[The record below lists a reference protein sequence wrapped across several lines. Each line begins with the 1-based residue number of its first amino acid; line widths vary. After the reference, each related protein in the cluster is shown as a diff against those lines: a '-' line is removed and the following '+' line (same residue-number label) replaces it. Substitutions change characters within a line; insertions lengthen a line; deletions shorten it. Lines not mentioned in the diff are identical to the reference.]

1 MSLMEKEQQLSQLQ
15 EQLEQHQDDAARRM
29 QLAHEI
35 KELQEEMYQDLSA
48 WDRVYLARHPRRP
61 KAQDYLKRLFH
72 TFYELHGDRCYGDD
86 RAIIGGIAMFEQ
98 TPVTVIAQAKGRDLQ
113 ENMKRN
119 FGMPNPEGYRKAL
132 RLMKQAEKF
141 GRPIICFIDTS
152 GAYCGIGAEERGQ
165 GQAIAE
171 NLMEMST
178 LCVPIISVL
187 IGEGGSGGALALAV
201 ADRVWMLQNAV
212 YSVISPEGCAS
223 ILWKDSAKAE
233 TAAAS
238 LKLTAEDAKSLGVIE
253 RILSE
258 KEIGK
263 KEFYDRIRTLLIEE
277 IDVLTN
283 DLDLVG
289 NRYERFR
296 KLGVGAVTKE

>member
-1 MSLMEKEQQLSQLQ
+1 MSQTP
-15 EQLEQHQDDAARRM
+15 
-29 QLAHEI
+29 
-35 KELQEEMYQDLSA
+35 YN
-48 WDRVYLARHPRRP
+48 RVKLARDNSRP
-61 KAQDYLKRLFH
+61 TGIDYIRNIFKGFIE
-72 TFYELHGDRCYGDD
+72 FHGDRRFADD
-86 RAIIGGIAMFEQ
+86 PAVVGGIARLSGN
-98 TPVTVIAQAKGRDLQ
+98 PVTVIAIERGHTAKERAH
-113 ENMKRN
+113 RN
-119 FGMPNPEGYRKAL
+119 FGAPHPEGYRKAL

-178 LCVPIISVL
+178 LCVPIISIL
-187 IGEGGSGGALALAV
+187 IGEGESGGALALAV

-223 ILWKDSAKAE
+223 ILWKDAGKAE
-233 TAAAS
+233 ASAES

-258 KEIGK
+258 NEIGK

-277 IDVLTN
+277 LSGLSN
-283 DLDLVG
+283 DLDLVSK
-289 NRYERFR
+289 RYDRFR
-296 KLGVGAVTKE
+296 QIGVDAIVK

>member
-1 MSLMEKEQQLSQLQ
+1 MSQAPYE
-15 EQLEQHQDDAARRM
+15 
-29 QLAHEI
+29 
-35 KELQEEMYQDLSA
+35 
-48 WDRVYLARHPRRP
+48 RVRLARDSSRP
-61 KAQDYLKRLFH
+61 TGADYIRHIFKGFIE
-72 TFYELHGDRCYGDD
+72 FHGDRRFADD
-86 RAIIGGIAMFEQ
+86 PAVVGGIARLDGS
-98 TPVTVIAQAKGRDLQ
+98 PVTVIAIEKGHTAKER
-113 ENMKRN
+113 NHRN
-119 FGMPNPEGYRKAL
+119 FGAPHPEGYRKAL

-178 LCVPIISVL
+178 LCVPIISIL

-223 ILWKDSAKAE
+223 ILWKDAAKAE
-233 TAAAS
+233 AAAAS
-238 LKLTAEDAKSLGVIE
+238 LKLTAEDAKILGVIE

-258 KEIGK
+258 NEIGK
-263 KEFYDRIRTLLIEE
+263 KEFYDHIRTLLVEE
-277 IDVLTN
+277 LNGLSKDP
-283 DLDLVG
+283 DLIG
-289 NRYERFR
+289 KRYDRFR
-296 KLGVGAVTKE
+296 RIGTDAVVKE

>member
-1 MSLMEKEQQLSQLQ
+1 MSVVPYE
-15 EQLEQHQDDAARRM
+15 
-29 QLAHEI
+29 
-35 KELQEEMYQDLSA
+35 
-48 WDRVYLARHPRRP
+48 RVKLARNNSRP
-61 KAQDYLKRLFH
+61 TGLDYIKNLFKD
-72 TFYELHGDRCYGDD
+72 FVELHGDRRYADD
-86 RAIIGGIAMFEQ
+86 PAIVGGIA
-98 TPVTVIAQAKGRDLQ
+98 TLNGIPVTVIAIEKGHTAKERTY
-113 ENMKRN
+113 RN
-119 FGMPNPEGYRKAL
+119 FGAPHPEGYRKAL

-171 NLMEMST
+171 NLMEMSS
-178 LCVPIISVL
+178 LCVPIISIL

-223 ILWKDSAKAE
+223 ILWKDPSKAE
-233 TAAAS
+233 EAAQS

-258 KEIGK
+258 KDIGK
-263 KEFYDRIRTLLIEE
+263 KEFYDRIRSLLTDELYTLA
-277 IDVLTN
+277 N
-283 DLDLVG
+283 DLDLVSK
-289 NRYERFR
+289 RYDKFR
-296 KLGVGAVTKE
+296 RIGAGAVIKEQL

>member
-1 MSLMEKEQQLSQLQ
+1 MNNVP
-15 EQLEQHQDDAARRM
+15 
-29 QLAHEI
+29 
-35 KELQEEMYQDLSA
+35 Y
-48 WDRVYLARHPRRP
+48 DRVKLAREGSRP
-61 KAQDYLKRLFH
+61 TGLDYIRSIFKGFIE
-72 TFYELHGDRCYGDD
+72 FHGDRRFADD
-86 RAIIGGIAMFEQ
+86 PAIVGGIARLNGD
-98 TPVTVIAQAKGRDLQ
+98 PVTVIAIEKGHTAKERTY
-113 ENMKRN
+113 RN
-119 FGMPNPEGYRKAL
+119 FGAPHPEGYRKAL

-171 NLMEMST
+171 NLMEMSI
-178 LCVPIISVL
+178 LCVPVISIL

-201 ADRVWMLQNAV
+201 ADRVWMMQNAV

-233 TAAAS
+233 AAAAS

-258 KEIGK
+258 NDIGGR
-263 KEFYDRIRTLLIEE
+263 EFYDRLRKLLAEE
-277 IDVLTN
+277 INELSN
-283 DLDLVG
+283 DLDLIG
-289 NRYERFR
+289 KRYDRFR
-296 KLGVGAVTKE
+296 RIGVNALVKE